1 MLSDQLRESV
11 LGIVP
16 LEEFGDFDRL
26 GRLIEFRARRGDL
39 NAADHVSSDDGK
51 EGHGAGRD
59 MRAELLLE
67 YLQKVAL
74 REIHLENGMQRVVPY
89 IGLGT
94 HWHRE

>member
-1 MLSDQLRESV
+1 MLSDQLHESV

-51 EGHGAGRD
+51 ERDGAGRD
-59 MRAELLLE
+59 MRAELLLDSST
-67 YLQKVAL
+67 ATS
-74 REIHLENGMQRVVPY
+74 RPR
-89 IGLGT
+89 T
-94 HWHRE
+94 